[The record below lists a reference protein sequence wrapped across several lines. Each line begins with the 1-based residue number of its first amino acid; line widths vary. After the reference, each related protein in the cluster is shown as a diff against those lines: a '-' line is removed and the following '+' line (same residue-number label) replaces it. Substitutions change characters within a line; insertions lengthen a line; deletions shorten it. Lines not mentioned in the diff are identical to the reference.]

1 MTTTTT
7 TITPGR
13 ILLALVA
20 ILTAAGGFLADM
32 NETHIYNPRWPPHA
46 KFHNGQTMSMGLL
59 LGLSSLY
66 YLFGRSS
73 SSREPRALAQALAQ
87 ELSSL
92 WTAAWLG
99 SLYWVT
105 QLSAALYPGSLPV
118 DPEFGQ
124 GFPQAYICVVLLSMV
139 VVGTGL
145 EHRRLKRMME
155 VKNE

>member
-1 MTTTTT
+1 
-7 TITPGR
+7 
-13 ILLALVA
+13 
-20 ILTAAGGFLADM
+20 
-32 NETHIYNPRWPPHA
+32 
-46 KFHNGQTMSMGLL
+46 MSMGLL